1 MSIMPDLAV
10 TRRLRSAA
18 ALLVAVAAGAPACS
32 SSRDGGAWKEQN
44 SYGSQM
50 ARKGFWREALF
61 RYEKAAAQHPESAEI
76 QNNLGVAYESVGETS
91 YALAAYKR
99 ALELAPQDAKIKRNY
114 ARFAEYYT
122 SVQRA
127 SSLPAPSSSSPAVR
141 PSPPPPPA
149 TGAARPP
156 ARPTPRSSRRP
167 SAPCPPARRPALR
180 FRRPR
185 RIHRPR
191 LPRQRRFFPGHLRVR
206 DETRRRRPKGRCS
219 RRSRRA
225 RLGLLEAAE
234 GGQAQTP
241 SAPEARRDGAR
252 ADLARTLSSR
262 LEALRQE
269 GRAAL
274 QGPRP
279 RRRVPALPRQAARQ
293 THEDDGRDDASGR
306 AASDAEPQGA
316 RRGRRLL
323 ARRGRPYRGGPPADR
338 GRGFPRREQV
348 GLPQRGVPERHR
360 RPDVLPPGA
369 RRVHGFHVRRDGRR
383 EIGR

>member
-91 YALAAYKR
+91 RALAAYKR

-141 PSPPPPPA
+141 PSPPPAPE
-149 TGAARPP
+149 TGAKTGSAEPPLSRPP
-156 ARPTPRSSRRP
+156 SSRCL
-167 SAPCPPARRPALR
+167 A
-180 FRRPR
+180 
-185 RIHRPR
+185 IH
-191 LPRQRRFFPGHLRVR
+191 
-206 DETRRRRPKGRCS
+206 CS
-219 RRSRRA
+219 
-225 RLGLLEAAE
+225 
-234 GGQAQTP
+234 
-241 SAPEARRDGAR
+241 
-252 ADLARTLSSR
+252 LSVEECS
-262 LEALRQE
+262 
-269 GRAAL
+269 
-274 QGPRP
+274 
-279 RRRVPALPRQAARQ
+279 
-293 THEDDGRDDASGR
+293 
-306 AASDAEPQGA
+306 
-316 RRGRRLL
+316 
-323 ARRGRPYRGGPPADR
+323 
-338 GRGFPRREQV
+338 
-348 GLPQRGVPERHR
+348 
-360 RPDVLPPGA
+360 
-369 RRVHGFHVRRDGRR
+369 
-383 EIGR
+383 

>member
-141 PSPPPPPA
+141 PSPPPAAPTGAKTPPPRPPPPPPA
-149 TGAARPP
+149 PRPPPPPAPPPAPPPPPPPRPPSPPPPPESGHEPRLGRASARP
-156 ARPTPRSSRRP
+156 A
-167 SAPCPPARRPALR
+167 
-180 FRRPR
+180 
-185 RIHRPR
+185 
-191 LPRQRRFFPGHLRVR
+191 VR
-206 DETRRRRPKGRCS
+206 
-219 RRSRRA
+219 
-225 RLGLLEAAE
+225 
-234 GGQAQTP
+234 
-241 SAPEARRDGAR
+241 
-252 ADLARTLSSR
+252 
-262 LEALRQE
+262 
-269 GRAAL
+269 
-274 QGPRP
+274 
-279 RRRVPALPRQAARQ
+279 
-293 THEDDGRDDASGR
+293 
-306 AASDAEPQGA
+306 
-316 RRGRRLL
+316 
-323 ARRGRPYRGGPPADR
+323 
-338 GRGFPRREQV
+338 
-348 GLPQRGVPERHR
+348 RHR
-360 RPDVLPPGA
+360 
-369 RRVHGFHVRRDGRR
+369 
-383 EIGR
+383 